1 MQMLFLVINFINPK
15 RNAYYYSKSCSTIM
29 INLVLLPFQNNA
41 ICMFAVYVHM
51 FAIITF
57 YYVLS
62 TYGPA
67 AVMSYT

>member
-1 MQMLFLVINFINPK
+1 
-15 RNAYYYSKSCSTIM
+15 M
-29 INLVLLPFQNNA
+29 INLVLLPFQNNT